1 VIRTSGTP
9 LAGDSTVRS
18 LIVFSHLRW
27 GFVHRR
33 PQHLMARLSQ
43 AYRVFF
49 VEEPV
54 FTAGPARLECS
65 TRAPGLEVLVP
76 HTPVAASGFHD
87 DQLPLLEPLIA
98 EFLRARDVDDCIAWF
113 DTPMALPLL
122 SALRRPH
129 AVVYDCIDEL
139 AAGPDAPRQLRQRE
153 AALLKIANLVFTGG
167 PALYAAKHDL
177 HPNVHCLPGSADAA
191 HFAPGGLAPDCLH
204 AAEAER
210 LQGRIGRP
218 RLGFFGVIDARF
230 DAALIAQLA
239 DARPDWQLVLAGPV
253 APKIDPAQLPQ
264 RPNLHWLGRQPY
276 DRLPYLLAGWDVCL
290 LPFALNDATRFVNPT
305 KTLEYMAGEK
315 PIVSTPV
322 PDVLSL
328 YGDTVRIAAT
338 PAEFVAACAKALAE
352 RGAQRNRRIE
362 GMLATVY
369 RSSWDRI
376 ALTVRRLLQDELDK
390 LAAQPL
396 PLQAGAV
403 AALDLAVT
411 TPVAEPAALA
421 SAAQAAR

>member
-1 VIRTSGTP
+1 M
-9 LAGDSTVRS
+9 RS

-33 PQHLMARLSQ
+33 PQHLMARLSH

-49 VEEPV
+49 IEEPV
-54 FTAGPARLECS
+54 FAEGPARLECS
-65 TRAPGLEVLVP
+65 ARMPGLEVLVP
-76 HTPVAASGFHD
+76 HTPVPASGFHD
-87 DQLPLLEPLIA
+87 DQLPVLEPLIA
-98 EFLRARDVDDCIAWF
+98 EFLHARDIDDCIAWF

-139 AAGPDAPRQLRQRE
+139 AASPNAPRQLRQRE
-153 AALLKIANLVFTGG
+153 TALLKIANLVFTGG
-167 PALYAAKHDL
+167 PALYAAKCGL
-177 HPNVHCLPGSADAA
+177 HPHVHCLPGSADAA
-191 HFAPGGLAPDCLH
+191 HFAPGRLAPHSLH

-210 LQGRIGRP
+210 LQGRIARP
-218 RLGFFGVIDARF
+218 RLGFFGVIDQCF
-230 DAALIAQLA
+230 DAALIAHLA
-239 DARPDWQLVLAGPV
+239 DARPDWQLVMAGPV
-253 APKIDPAQLPQ
+253 AQIELAQLPQ
-264 RPNLHWLGRQPY
+264 RPNLHWLGPQPY
-276 DRLPYLLAGWDVCL
+276 DRLPYLLAGWDLCL

-338 PAEFVAACAKALAE
+338 PAEFVTACVKALAE

-376 ALTVRRLLQDELDK
+376 ADTVRRLLQEELDK
-390 LAAQPL
+390 LPAQPL

-411 TPVAEPAALA
+411 TPAAAEPAARA
-421 SAAQAAR
+421 STAGAT

>member
-1 VIRTSGTP
+1 M
-9 LAGDSTVRS
+9 RS

-33 PQHLMARLSQ
+33 PQHLMARLSH
-43 AYRVFF
+43 AYRVLFI
-49 VEEPV
+49 EEPV
-54 FTAGPARLECS
+54 FAEGPAHLECS
-65 TRAPGLEVLVP
+65 ARMPGLEVLVP
-76 HTPVAASGFHD
+76 HTPVPASGFHD
-87 DQLPLLEPLIA
+87 DQLPVLEPLIA
-98 EFLRARDVDDCIAWF
+98 EFLRARDIDDCIAWF

-122 SALRRPH
+122 SALRPPR

-139 AAGPDAPRQLRQRE
+139 AAGPNAPRQLRQRE
-153 AALLKIANLVFTGG
+153 TALLKIANLVFTGG
-167 PALYAAKHDL
+167 PALYAAKREL

-191 HFAPGGLAPDCLH
+191 HFAPGRLAPDSAH
-204 AAEAER
+204 ARDAQR
-210 LQGRIGRP
+210 LQGWIARP
-218 RLGFFGVIDARF
+218 RLGFFGVIDERF
-230 DAALIAQLA
+230 DAALIAHLA
-239 DARPDWQLVLAGPV
+239 DARPDWQLVMAGPV
-253 APKIDPAQLPQ
+253 APRVDPAHLPR

-328 YGDTVRIAAT
+328 YGDTVRIAAA
-338 PAEFVAACAKALAE
+338 PADFVAACAKALAE

-376 ALTVRRLLQDELDK
+376 AATVRRLLQDELGK
-390 LAAQPL
+390 LPAQPL
-396 PLQAGAV
+396 PLQAGA
-403 AALDLAVT
+403 AAVLDLAVT
-411 TPVAEPAALA
+411 APIAEPATLA
-421 SAAQAAR
+421 RSAGAN